1 MLKLSKCKTKLK
13 RRIPFVLQKID
24 QTQMDACT
32 IHIEGFPKEM
42 TPESMVKVFS
52 RAGVVRHIKLPK
64 QPDG

>member
-1 MLKLSKCKTKLK
+1 
-13 RRIPFVLQKID
+13 
-24 QTQMDACT
+24 MDACT

>member
-13 RRIPFVLQKID
+13 RRIPFSPKKVESAL
-24 QTQMDACT
+24 MDTCT

-52 RAGVVRHIKLPK
+52 RAGVIRHIKLPK
-64 QPDG
+64 LPDG